1 MWRIDR
7 LTSAEKKQLTEICLL
22 ADVDPAIAGKAVAE
36 WISSNKARQ
45 KAREAAWQAWSEHA
59 QKKTTRDR
67 SAAAATRW

>member
-45 KAREAAWQAWSEHA
+45 KARKAAWQAWSEHA
-59 QKKTTRDR
+59 QKKDH
-67 SAAAATRW
+67 A